1 MKAIR
6 KKIRKKISPTYF
18 DDVKYRQKNFEI
30 RKDDDDVQVGDK
42 VVLGEWKENY
52 GYTGRFVTRK
62 VKYVLRNM
70 SWKPIHINTAR
81 AADRL

>member
-6 KKIRKKISPTYF
+6 KKISPIYF
-18 DDVKYRQKNFEI
+18 DAVESRQKNFEI

-42 VVLGEWKENY
+42 LVLGEWKETY

-62 VKYVLRNM
+62 VKYVLRNVTEYGLREGYCIIG
-70 SWKPIHINTAR
+70 W
-81 AADRL
+81 

>member
-18 DDVKYRQKNFEI
+18 DDVKDRQKNFEI

-62 VKYVLRNM
+62 VKYVLRNVPEYGLKEGYCIIG
-70 SWKPIHINTAR
+70 W
-81 AADRL
+81 

>member
-6 KKIRKKISPTYF
+6 KKISPIYF
-18 DDVKYRQKNFEI
+18 EPVENRQKNFEI

-42 VVLGEWKENY
+42 LVLGEWKEEC

-62 VKYVLRNM
+62 VKYVLRNVPEYGLKEGYCIIG
-70 SWKPIHINTAR
+70 W
-81 AADRL
+81 

>member
-6 KKIRKKISPTYF
+6 KKISPIYF
-18 DDVKYRQKNFEI
+18 DAVESRQKNFEI

-42 VVLGEWKENY
+42 LVLGEWKETY

-62 VKYVLRNM
+62 VKYVLRNVPEYGLREGYCIIG
-70 SWKPIHINTAR
+70 W
-81 AADRL
+81 